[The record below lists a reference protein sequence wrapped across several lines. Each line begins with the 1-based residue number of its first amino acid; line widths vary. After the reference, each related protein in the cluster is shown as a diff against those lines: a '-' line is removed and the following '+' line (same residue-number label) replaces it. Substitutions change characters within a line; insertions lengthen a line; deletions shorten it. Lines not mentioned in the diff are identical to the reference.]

1 MEHKTEVSSEPEQ
14 TETPRLP
21 IRVINLVGPDSYA
34 NPCAPPDTVTTFDTS
49 KYTPPTSPQSDHEP
63 NAEVEECEVDA
74 LNMVLEQV
82 NKKRQGQPR
91 NSCECC
97 E

>member
-34 NPCAPPDTVTTFDTS
+34 NPCAPPDTITTFDTS
-49 KYTPPTSPQSDHEP
+49 RYTPPNLTTVRPWPSY
-63 NAEVEECEVDA
+63 
-74 LNMVLEQV
+74 
-82 NKKRQGQPR
+82 
-91 NSCECC
+91 SCEL
-97 E
+97 

>member
-14 TETPRLP
+14 TETPQLP
-21 IRVINLVGPDSYA
+21 IRVITSYA
-34 NPCAPPDTVTTFDTS
+34 NPTAPLDTIITFDTS
-49 KYTPPTSPQSDHEP
+49 KYTPQTSPQSDHEP

-82 NKKRQGQPR
+82 NEKRQGQPR

>member
-34 NPCAPPDTVTTFDTS
+34 NPCAPPDTIGTFDTS
-49 KYTPPTSPQSDHEP
+49 RYTPPTSP
-63 NAEVEECEVDA
+63 
-74 LNMVLEQV
+74 
-82 NKKRQGQPR
+82 RRQPR
-91 NSCECC
+91 NRITRSSDDKLKAFVQL
-97 E
+97 

>member
-34 NPCAPPDTVTTFDTS
+34 NPDAPPDTITTFDTS
-49 KYTPPTSPQSDHEP
+49 KYTPPNLSTVRP
-63 NAEVEECEVDA
+63 
-74 LNMVLEQV
+74 
-82 NKKRQGQPR
+82 
-91 NSCECC
+91 
-97 E
+97 